1 MQGCGCNRIANAG
14 PLDGVRASGQKN
26 HGAIPHP
33 RGTDLDKGLRH
44 SKSLSG
50 RCSSGD
56 PPVIR
61 NLLVIQL
68 PDALFAPSVLPRIG
82 SVALLAFAR
91 LATSAYSAQPPL
103 QGVIK

>member
-1 MQGCGCNRIANAG
+1 M
-14 PLDGVRASGQKN
+14 
-26 HGAIPHP
+26 
-33 RGTDLDKGLRH
+33 
-44 SKSLSG
+44 
-50 RCSSGD
+50 
-56 PPVIR
+56 IR
-61 NLLVIQL
+61 NLLVIQV